1 MQFSTIIRNVHLPLT
16 ETNRLYDIAVFGEQ
30 IANIAPAG
38 EAPFAS
44 SAHTEFDAE
53 GSYALPGFNDVHAHS
68 VWFGETLLEISLA
81 DARKC
86 STVYDALKR
95 SLDEVKGE
103 WIIAS
108 GFNRL
113 RPLVW
118 CNAC

>member
-53 GSYALPGFNDVHAHS
+53 ATPYLASTMSMRTRYGSAKPS
-68 VWFGETLLEISLA
+68 
-81 DARKC
+81 
-86 STVYDALKR
+86 
-95 SLDEVKGE
+95 
-103 WIIAS
+103 
-108 GFNRL
+108 
-113 RPLVW
+113 
-118 CNAC
+118 